1 MRIVSRDSAFNALRE
16 CSPDARGN
24 HHMAH
29 PLSFMFDSERAT
41 AADVW
46 VKIQALNPSVHRG
59 ILIDVMLEWARDKMQ
74 QGNPFASVYVDFC
87 HAEIARQ
94 AASVTG

>member
-1 MRIVSRDSAFNALRE
+1 
-16 CSPDARGN
+16 
-24 HHMAH
+24 MAH

-46 VKIQALNPSVHRG
+46 VKIQALNPSVHHG

-94 AASVTG
+94 AASVTGFMAAMDAAIVRASKVAPAMKRRRK